1 MMRKTMRSDR
11 FRAIVEAYGV
21 RPQSWPDH
29 ERQAA
34 LDFIERQPKK
44 AQALMGAARETD
56 MFLDLSR
63 PLQPSETLHWE
74 TLARLMP
81 GLQSSAEIL
90 AFARPVRPSPGFLLA
105 TGLGLMAAC
114 AAGMIVG
121 INIGLMSATD
131 MRVEEVL
138 AASSMIDL
146 ENW

>member
-1 MMRKTMRSDR
+1 MMRKTIRSDR

-21 RPQSWPDH
+21 RPHCWPEQ

-34 LDFIERQPKK
+34 LEFMTRHPKK
-44 AQALMGAARETD
+44 AQALMQSAQETD
-56 MFLDLSR
+56 AFLDLSR

-74 TLARLMP
+74 TMARLMP
-81 GLQSSAEIL
+81 GLQNSAEIL
-90 AFARPVRPSPGFLLA
+90 AFARPSRPSRGFLLA

-138 AASSMIDL
+138 ASSSMIDL